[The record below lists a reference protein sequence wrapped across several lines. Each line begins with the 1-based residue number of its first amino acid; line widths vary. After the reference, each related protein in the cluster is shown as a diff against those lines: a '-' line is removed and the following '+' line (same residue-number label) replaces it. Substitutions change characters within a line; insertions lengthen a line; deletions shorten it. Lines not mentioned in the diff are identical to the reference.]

1 MSKETRGFITI
12 LTGLYSFQDCIHFLA
27 AIRKFHQEPIIILI
41 DQVPKVFYPLLT
53 AFKNV
58 ILKSAPANE
67 NTVLASRL
75 AKVALYSFSEFDRT
89 IFLDSDICLLTNLND
104 VFEYLNEFDLLL
116 TEDVQPVISKATNLL
131 RGNQQENLPKV
142 LQILQS
148 VGLPL
153 QENSIQYNSGLIAFR
168 KNEKI
173 KSFFNEF
180 QKYFEIIQSNQDKLL
195 LRDQGAFAAAIETV
209 RPNLKVLPPA
219 YNYLSKWKD
228 CYEIEEEIKVLHCTY
243 AYRPQYAKN
252 ITRSLYTRVFDKF
265 AQVFMPNQV
274 TNPWRGK

>member
-1 MSKETRGFITI
+1 MVNKTRGFLTI

-27 AIRKFHQEPIIILI
+27 AIRKFHQEPVIILV
-41 DQVPKVFYPLLT
+41 DRVPKILYPLLT

-58 ILKSAPANE
+58 IIKPAPSNK

-75 AKVALYSFSEFDRT
+75 AKISLYSFSEFDQT
-89 IFLDSDICLLTNLND
+89 IFLDSDICLLTNIND
-104 VFEYLNEFDLLL
+104 VFDDLDKFDLLL
-116 TEDVQPVISKATNLL
+116 TEDVQPAIAKATNLL
-131 RGNQQENLPKV
+131 RGNQQENLPNV

-168 KNEKI
+168 QNEI
-173 KSFFNEF
+173 VQNFFAEF
-180 QKYFEIIQSNQDKLL
+180 QKYFQVIQNHQDQLL

-209 RPNLKVLPPA
+209 HPKIKVLPPT

-228 CYEIEEEIKVLHCTY
+228 CYQIEEDIKVLHCTY

-252 ITRSLYTRVFDKF
+252 ITSSLYTKILDKF
-265 AQVFMPNQV
+265 AQLFIPNQV